1 MRTGC
6 RETAGFFCTFFLHTS
21 EKNSNFVGDMNK
33 KFIIKWVV
41 TFTVALTIYNMTGSF
56 WMSLGILILVAIAES
71 YVIDFIDQRKNKK
84 K

>member
-1 MRTGC
+1 
-6 RETAGFFCTFFLHTS
+6 
-21 EKNSNFVGDMNK
+21 MNW

-41 TFTVALTIYNMTGSF
+41 TFTVALIIYDLTGSF

-71 YVIDFIDQRKNKK
+71 YIIDFIDQQKNKK

>member
-6 RETAGFFCTFFLHTS
+6 RETAGFFCPIFLHTS

>member
-1 MRTGC
+1 
-6 RETAGFFCTFFLHTS
+6 
-21 EKNSNFVGDMNK
+21 MNK

-41 TFTVALTIYNMTGSF
+41 TFTVALTIYNMTVSF

>member
-6 RETAGFFCTFFLHTS
+6 RETAGLLKTPCVSKKKRIFA
-21 EKNSNFVGDMNK
+21 VDMNW

-41 TFTVALTIYNMTGSF
+41 TFTVALVIYDLTGSF

-71 YVIDFIDQRKNKK
+71 YIIDYFEKRKK

>member
-1 MRTGC
+1 MLIK
-6 RETAGFFCTFFLHTS
+6 FLLP
-21 EKNSNFVGDMNK
+21 EIANSNFVGDMNK